1 LQSIFVNLKNNE
13 IVVIIFKKKRV
24 SRMITNTELE
34 YKGDLYPS
42 EIVSFKQEG
51 DSVYF
56 HTDNSVILKLTVL
69 RDSMIRFRYTTKGY
83 FSNDF
88 SYAIDKS
95 HSHGYNFL
103 EVTEDNHHYQIKTSK
118 VQCRI
123 QKIDMRVS
131 IYDLNENVLLEDELG
146 FHWEES
152 YEYGGNIVK
161 MSKASKDG
169 ECFYGLGDKATQL
182 NLKGKRVE
190 NFATD
195 QYAFSKD
202 QEPLYKVVP
211 FYIGLQK
218 KESYGIFFDNTFR
231 TYFDFCHER
240 RNVTSFWAEGG
251 EMNYY
256 FIYGP
261 LMQDVVTTYTDLT
274 GKPELPPLWALGYHQ
289 CKWSYYPESNVKEVA
304 AKFREL
310 QIPCDAIYLDIDYM
324 DGFRCFIWNK
334 NYFPDP
340 KRMVAELAEDGFK
353 TIVIIDPGIKIDKE
367 YSIYKEALEKDYFCK
382 RADGPFMKGK
392 VWPGECN
399 FPDYTNPEVREWWAG
414 LFKELISDIGVKG
427 VWNDMNEPAVM
438 EVPNKTFPMDVRHN
452 YDGNPCS
459 HRKAHNIYGTQMA
472 RATYHGV
479 KRFAYP
485 KRPFVITRSAYA
497 GAQRYTSS
505 WTGDNVAS
513 WEHLWI
519 ANIQVQRMCISGM
532 GFTGSDIGG
541 FAEQPSGEL
550 YARWIQLGVFHPF
563 CRTHSSGDHGDQ
575 EPWAFDEE
583 VIDITRKFVN
593 LRYQLLPYLY
603 TMFWQY
609 IEEGIPMLKPLV
621 YYDQDDT
628 QTHYRNDEFIFGNQI
643 LVCPI
648 LEPNSLGRRM
658 YIPNGQWYNY
668 WTNEFISGGKEIWV
682 DTKFDQIPIFVKAG
696 AIIPKYPVQQYVG
709 EKEITELTLDLYF
722 NEGKEKSEI
731 YEDAQDGYDYKKGR
745 YSLLSLQTIGKEKEL
760 IVQLHKEGKYITSYS
775 TFKINLFGLPFS
787 VKEIEI
793 DNVKID
799 FDRKSL
805 DKENYLIID
814 KEFTELHIIGN

>member
-1 LQSIFVNLKNNE
+1 
-13 IVVIIFKKKRV
+13 
-24 SRMITNTELE
+24 MITNTELE
-34 YKGDLYPS
+34 FKGDLYPS
-42 EIVSFKQEG
+42 KIISFEHDV

-56 HTDNSVILKLTVL
+56 HTDNSVILKVTVI
-69 RDSMIRFRYTTKGY
+69 RDSLIRFRYTTKGY

-103 EVTEDNHHYQIKTSK
+103 EVTEEAEFYRIQTSK
-118 VQCRI
+118 VKCVI
-123 QKIDMRVS
+123 QKTDMRLS
-131 IYDLNENVLLEDELG
+131 ILDLNENVLLEDELG

-152 YEYGGNIVK
+152 YEFGGNIVK

-169 ECFYGLGDKATQL
+169 ECFYGLGDKATQM
-182 NLKGKRVE
+182 NLKGKRLE

-195 QYAFSKD
+195 QYAFQKD

-211 FYIGLQK
+211 FYIGLQNK
-218 KESYGIFFDNTFR
+218 QAYGIFFDNTFR
-231 TYFDFCHER
+231 TFFDFCHER
-240 RNVTSFWAEGG
+240 RNVTSFWSEGG

-261 LMQDVVTTYTDLT
+261 EMEDVVTSYTDLT

-289 CKWSYYPESNVKEVA
+289 CKWSYYPESNVKEVT

-310 QIPCDAIYLDIDYM
+310 KIPCDAIYLDIDYM
-324 DGFRCFIWNK
+324 EGFRCFTWNK
-334 NYFPDP
+334 EYFPDP

-353 TIVIIDPGIKIDKE
+353 TVVIIDPGIKIDKE
-367 YSIYKEALEKDYFCK
+367 YSVYKEALEKDYFCK
-382 RADGPFMKGK
+382 RADGPYMKGK

-438 EVPNKTFPMDVRHN
+438 EVPNKTFPMDVRHD

-485 KRPFVITRSAYA
+485 KRPFIITRSAYA
-497 GAQRYTSS
+497 GAQRYSSS
-505 WTGDNVAS
+505 WTGDNVAT

-519 ANIQVQRMCISGM
+519 ANIQVQRMSISGM

-550 YARWIQLGVFHPF
+550 YTRWIQLGVFHPF

-583 VIDITRKFVN
+583 VIDITRKFIN
-593 LRYQLLPYLY
+593 MRYQLLPYLY

-621 YYDQDDT
+621 YYDQADT
-628 QTHYRNDEFIFGNQI
+628 QTHYRNDEFVFGNQI

-648 LEPNSLGRRM
+648 LEPNALGRRM
-658 YIPNGQWYNY
+658 YVPRGQWYNY
-668 WTNEFISGGKEIWV
+668 WTNNLVTGGKEIWV
-682 DTKFDQIPIFVKAG
+682 DTKYDEIPVFVKAG

-709 EKEITELTLDLYF
+709 ELEFDELTLDLYYK
-722 NEGKEKSEI
+722 EGKEKSVV

-745 YSLLSLQTIGKEKEL
+745 YSFLSFQVTGKEKEL
-760 IVQLHKEGKYITSYS
+760 NIQLHKEGKYDTSYS
-775 TFKINLFGLPFS
+775 KYKINLIGLPFK
-787 VKEIEI
+787 VKSIEI
-793 DNVKID
+793 DNEEVS
-799 FDRKSL
+799 FDSVAF
-805 DKENYLIID
+805 ENNNYLIVD
-814 KEFTELHIIGN
+814 KEFNVLHITGE

>member
-1 LQSIFVNLKNNE
+1 
-13 IVVIIFKKKRV
+13 
-24 SRMITNTELE
+24 MITNTSLE

-42 EIVSFKQEG
+42 KIVSHEHEG
-51 DSVYF
+51 DTILF
-56 HTDNSVILKLTVL
+56 NTDNKVILKVTIL
-69 RDSMIRFRYTTKGY
+69 RDSLIRFRFTTKGY

-88 SYAIDKS
+88 SYAIDKTQL
-95 HSHGYNFL
+95 HGYNFL
-103 EVTEDNHHYQIKTSK
+103 ELTEEETYFQIRTSK
-118 VQCRI
+118 VKCKI
-123 QKIDMRVS
+123 QKADLRLS
-131 IYDLNENVLLEDELG
+131 IYDLNDLLILEDELG

-161 MSKASKDG
+161 MSKSSKDG
-169 ECFYGLGDKATQL
+169 ECFYGLGDKATQM

-195 QYAFSKD
+195 QYAYQKEQD
-202 QEPLYKVVP
+202 PLYKVVP
-211 FYIGLQK
+211 FYIGLQNK
-218 KESYGIFFDNTFR
+218 QSYGIFFDNTFR
-231 TYFDFCHER
+231 TFFDFCQER

-261 LMQDVVTTYTDLT
+261 QMQDVVATYTDLT
-274 GKPELPPLWALGYHQ
+274 GKPELPPLWVLGYHQ
-289 CKWSYYPESNVKEVA
+289 CKWSYYPESKVKEITS
-304 AKFREL
+304 KFREL
-310 QIPCDAIYLDIDYM
+310 KIPCDAIYLDIDYM
-324 DGFRCFIWNK
+324 DGFRCFTWNK

-353 TIVIIDPGIKIDKE
+353 TVVIIDPGIKIDKD
-367 YSIYKEALEKDYFCK
+367 YWVYQEALEKDYFCK
-382 RADGPFMKGK
+382 RADGPYMKGK

-399 FPDYTNPEVREWWAG
+399 FPDYTNPVVREWWAG
-414 LFKELISDIGVKG
+414 LFKELISEIGVKG

-438 EVPNKTFPMDVRHN
+438 EVPNKTFPMDVRHI

-479 KRFAYP
+479 KRFVYP
-485 KRPFVITRSAYA
+485 KRPFVITRSAYS

-505 WTGDNVAS
+505 WTGDNVAT

-519 ANIQVQRMCISGM
+519 ANIQVQRMSISGM

-541 FAEQPSGEL
+541 FAEQPTGEL

-563 CRTHSSGDHGDQ
+563 CRTHSSGDHGNQ

-583 VIDITRKFVN
+583 VINITRKFVS

-648 LEPNSLGRRM
+648 LEPNAVGRRM
-658 YIPNGQWYNY
+658 YIPRGEWYNY
-668 WTNEFISGGKEIWV
+668 WTNEFSVGGREVWI
-682 DTKFDQIPIFVKAG
+682 DTKFDEIPVFVKAG
-696 AIIPKYPVQQYVG
+696 SIIPKYPVQQYVG
-709 EKEITELTLDLYF
+709 ELEFDELTLDLYF
-722 NEGKEKSEI
+722 KLGKEKSVV

-745 YSLLSLQTIGKEKEL
+745 YSFLSLRTIGKEKEL
-760 IVQLHKEGKYITSYS
+760 IVQLHKEGKYETPYS
-775 TFKINLFGLPFS
+775 KYKINLIGLPFK
-787 VKEIEI
+787 VTEIEI
-793 DNVKID
+793 DNEKVA
-799 FDRKSL
+799 FDQIAFEANKF
-805 DKENYLIID
+805 LIVD
-814 KEFTELHIIGN
+814 KEFNELHIIGE

>member
-1 LQSIFVNLKNNE
+1 MIVN
-13 IVVIIFKKKRV
+13 
-24 SRMITNTELE
+24 TQLE

-42 EIVSFKQEG
+42 KIVSYEHEG
-51 DSVYF
+51 DSVF
-56 HTDNSVILKLTVL
+56 FNTDNKVILKVTIL
-69 RDSMIRFRYTTKGY
+69 RDSLIRFRFTTKGY

-95 HSHGYNFL
+95 QLHGYNFL
-103 EVTEDNHHYQIKTSK
+103 ELTEEETYFQIRTSK
-118 VQCRI
+118 VKCKI
-123 QKIDMRVS
+123 QKTDLRLS
-131 IYDLNENVLLEDELG
+131 IYDLNDFLILEDELG

-161 MSKASKDG
+161 MSKSSKDG
-169 ECFYGLGDKATQL
+169 ECFYGLGDKATQM

-195 QYAFSKD
+195 QYAYQKD

-211 FYIGLQK
+211 FYIGLHNKQ
-218 KESYGIFFDNTFR
+218 SYGIFFDNTFR
-231 TYFDFCHER
+231 TFFDFCQER

-256 FIYGP
+256 FVYGP
-261 LMQDVVTTYTDLT
+261 QMQDVVTTYTDLT
-274 GKPELPPLWALGYHQ
+274 GKPELPPLWVLGYHQ
-289 CKWSYYPESNVKEVA
+289 CKWSYYPESKVKEITS
-304 AKFREL
+304 KFREL
-310 QIPCDAIYLDIDYM
+310 KIPCDAIYLDIDYM
-324 DGFRCFIWNK
+324 EGFRCFTWNK

-340 KRMVAELAEDGFK
+340 KKMVTELAEDGFK
-353 TIVIIDPGIKIDKE
+353 TVVIIDPGIKIDKD
-367 YSIYKEALEKDYFCK
+367 YWVYKEGLEKDYFCK
-382 RADGPFMKGK
+382 RADGPYMKGK

-399 FPDYTNPEVREWWAG
+399 FPDYTNPVVREWWAG

-438 EVPNKTFPMDVRHN
+438 EVPNKTFPMDVRHD

-485 KRPFVITRSAYA
+485 KRPFVITRSAYS

-505 WTGDNVAS
+505 WTGDNVAT

-541 FAEQPSGEL
+541 FAEQPTGEL

-563 CRTHSSGDHGDQ
+563 CRTHSSGDHGNQ

-583 VIDITRKFVN
+583 VINITRKFVS

-628 QTHYRNDEFIFGNQI
+628 QTHYRNDEFIFGNHI

-648 LEPNSLGRRM
+648 LEPNAIGRRM
-658 YIPNGQWYNY
+658 YIPRGEWYNY
-668 WTNEFISGGKEIWV
+668 WTNEFATGGREVWV
-682 DTKFDQIPIFVKAG
+682 DSKFDEIPVFVKAG
-696 AIIPKYPVQQYVG
+696 SVIPKYPVQQYVG
-709 EKEITELTLDLYF
+709 ELEFDELVLDYYF
-722 NEGKEKSEI
+722 KMGKEKSEV

-745 YSLLSLQTIGKEKEL
+745 FSFLSFRTVGKEKEV
-760 IVQLHKEGKYITSYS
+760 IIQLYKEGKYETPY
-775 TFKINLFGLPFS
+775 TKYKINFIGLPFK
-787 VKEIEI
+787 VTEIEI
-793 DNVKID
+793 DNEKIEFNALD
-799 FDRKSL
+799 F
-805 DKENYLIID
+805 ETNHFLIVE
-814 KEFTELHIIGN
+814 KEFNELHIIGE